1 MPYEYG
7 KRTIEKLRIL
17 AEFIESRHGITLA
30 RAVSVNPAKMEKI
43 LSGEEEP
50 SYKVCLRI
58 ADYFFIPVD
67 ILTDDGKELPDL
79 EILQLDEDLQV
90 GTEE

>member
-1 MPYEYG
+1 MLMKKEIGNKTLG
-7 KRTIEKLRIL
+7 KIKMLAGFLEEKYAL
-17 AEFIESRHGITLA
+17 SLA

-50 SYKVCLRI
+50 SYKVCLRV

-67 ILTDDGKELPDL
+67 ILTDDG
-79 EILQLDEDLQV
+79 
-90 GTEE
+90 

>member
-1 MPYEYG
+1 MRSTASFPGMLSIIAIYHKLCRMSMG

-50 SYKVCLRI
+50 SYKVCLRV

-67 ILTDDGKELPDL
+67 ILTDDG
-79 EILQLDEDLQV
+79 
-90 GTEE
+90 

>member
-1 MPYEYG
+1 MLSIIAIYHKLCRMSMG

-43 LSGEEEP
+43 LSGGR
-50 SYKVCLRI
+50 SLHTRYASVS
-58 ADYFFIPVD
+58 
-67 ILTDDGKELPDL
+67 LTTSSSLW
-79 EILQLDEDLQV
+79 IS
-90 GTEE
+90 